1 MTDPAEPWLGWPGA
15 DGKGG
20 RSLAVSIVVNVEEG
34 SEASVAEGDKGPEPV
49 DELGV
54 VPRAPIRNFGNESNY
69 RYGLNRGAERIFG
82 ALAARKMPATVTAA
96 ALSLERAPAVV
107 EMIRQGGHEVCAH
120 GWRWLHQFKMDEE
133 AERDFIRKARDSIAE
148 TTGAPP
154 EGWLSRYLLTEN
166 TRRLL
171 VEEGYGYHMD
181 DYSDDLPFWDAVDGN
196 PILILPYAID
206 TNDMKL
212 WSEPAYT
219 PEDWLR
225 YALDS
230 LEVLVREGEKAP
242 RMMSIGLHL
251 RIIGRP
257 GRIGYLERLLDRLA
271 GDARI
276 WVARRA
282 DIAAHWRKVRP
293 YPELSEASGGRV
305 G

>member
-230 LEVLVREGEKAP
+230 LEVLVREGE
-242 RMMSIGLHL
+242 G
-251 RIIGRP
+251 
-257 GRIGYLERLLDRLA
+257 
-271 GDARI
+271 
-276 WVARRA
+276 
-282 DIAAHWRKVRP
+282 AAHDVHRI
-293 YPELSEASGGRV
+293 AS
-305 G
+305 